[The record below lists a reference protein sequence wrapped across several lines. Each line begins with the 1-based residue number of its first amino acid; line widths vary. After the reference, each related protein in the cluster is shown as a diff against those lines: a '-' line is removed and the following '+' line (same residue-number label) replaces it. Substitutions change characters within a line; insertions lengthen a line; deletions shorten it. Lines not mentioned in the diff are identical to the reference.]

1 MTLKHIPGDP
11 LPWQWYSEKQWR
23 DETTGQM
30 TGYYSSFRTEESAI
44 EYGKRN
50 GWINDD

>member
-11 LPWQWYSEKQWR
+11 LPWQWHSDEPWR

-30 TGYYSSFRTEESAI
+30 TSYYSSFPTEESAK

>member
-1 MTLKHIPGDP
+1 VFLKHIPGDP
-11 LPWQWYSEKQWR
+11 LPWQWHSETQWR
-23 DETTGQM
+23 DPVMGIPVS
-30 TGYYSSFRTEESAI
+30 YYSSFPTEESAI